1 MKYII
6 IVILILIGGVF
17 YINRNKTLTSYVDNN
32 FAAAV
37 KSKITKKNE
46 DKKNIDSTVN
56 RVNKVES
63 KDVSGSGSGEVMYKL
78 TTRKVISK
86 VKTVTINEDGETVP
100 EYKIYNGKGT
110 INPSGGNYAKGTK
123 VVITASPVSKNK
135 VYWISGCKASGNTCT
150 VTMDSN
156 KIVDYSFVPMLS
168 KSCSVSDIAL
178 SILTKEIKC
187 EFPWPGES
195 TIHY

>member
-6 IVILILIGGVF
+6 VVIIILIGGVF
-17 YINRNKTLTSYVDNN
+17 YINRNKTLTGYADDN

-37 KSKITKKNE
+37 KSKISKKVE
-46 DKKNIDSTVN
+46 DKKNASSTVN
-56 RVNKVES
+56 RVDRVEVR
-63 KDVSGSGSGEVMYKL
+63 DATGSGSGEVMYKL

-86 VKTVTINEDGETVP
+86 VKTVGINEDGETVP
-100 EYKIYNGKGT
+100 EYKTYNGKGS
-110 INPSGGNYAKGTK
+110 IDPSSGNYAKGTK

-150 VTMDSN
+150 VTMDSD
-156 KIVDYSFVPMLS
+156 KTVDYSFVPMLS
-168 KSCSVSDIAL
+168 KSCSISNIAL